1 MNRIR
6 LAIHRLFRR
15 PVSTGPVRLYTRR
28 VPDGIFLDLEEY
40 FTRVI
45 TTLADDPDALDLL
58 MQIAEDRGQARGH
71 DGWEPEE
78 LLVERL
84 ADLIGYEVPVRG
96 KQLAALADRLGA
108 AVLRPRLVI
117 PAQREAGAA

>member
-1 MNRIR
+1 MNSIR
-6 LAIHRLFRR
+6 LYLHRLFRR

-28 VPDGIFLDLEEY
+28 VPDGIFLDLEDY
-40 FTRVI
+40 LTQVI

-58 MQIAEDRGQARGH
+58 MHIVEDRSLARGH

-78 LLVERL
+78 LLMEQL
-84 ADLIGYEVPVRG
+84 ADMVGYEVPVRG
-96 KQLAALADRLGA
+96 KQLTSLAARLLAA
-108 AVLRPRLVI
+108 APAPAAAI